1 MYFKIKCPI
10 QGGTVLRTAKR
21 DFKALELD
29 PISMTLI
36 EDKPNISRISN
47 IQHASKKNE
56 EVKDDKNTEFDQE
69 LKEICNPSNT
79 MGNDDRMC
87 KLLQLADKYRGGRQN
102 KRARLIKAELT
113 KLRAKI
119 DLEGK
124 KCENG
129 NFFITMNI

>member
-1 MYFKIKCPI
+1 
-10 QGGTVLRTAKR
+10 
-21 DFKALELD
+21 
-29 PISMTLI
+29 MTLI
-36 EDKPNISRISN
+36 EDKPNISKISN

-56 EVKDDKNTEFDQE
+56 EFKDDKNTEFDQE

-129 NFFITMNI
+129 IFFITMNI